1 MVTAAEV
8 GGWGG
13 KFVLSER
20 LRARDV
26 QLDKCCEEGHSV
38 FMFSGLE
45 RSDLVMGDRVC
56 FVLANDYYSK
66 L

>member
-1 MVTAAEV
+1 MMAAEV
-8 GGWGG
+8 GGWGRG
-13 KFVLSER
+13 FVLSER

-26 QLDKCCEEGHSV
+26 QLDKCCEGRHSV

-45 RSDLVMGDRVC
+45 RSDLVRGDRVC
-56 FVLANDYYSK
+56 IVLANGYYSK